1 MQKIRGILNKQ
12 DWVLSEKQEMDVFSI
27 PGLEVATDT
36 DIYEKKNVSSS
47 VGLEMPVFIF
57 VSKLKFSKNI
67 PSPGMELIRG
77 IVKRESKKKFMDVLE
92 DRGLQ
97 NVDLK
102 ESKRQYF
109 DEIEINHF
117 VYESCYSKESTEYK
131 IDSGCFVLH
140 DNDEY
145 YILGYSKP
153 KDSSILDLD
162 PDQTIDMESEISDL
176 VELIL

>member
-1 MQKIRGILNKQ
+1 MQKIRGILNKR
-12 DWVLSEKQEMDVFSI
+12 DWVLSENQKMDVFSI

-36 DIYEKKNVSSS
+36 DIYEKKNVGSS

-92 DRGLQ
+92 ERGLRD
-97 NVDLK
+97 VGLK

-109 DEIEINHF
+109 DETEINYF
-117 VYESCYSKESTEYK
+117 VYESCYTKEGTEYE

-140 DNDEY
+140 DSDKY
-145 YILGYSKP
+145 YVLGYSKP
-153 KDSSILDLD
+153 RDNSILDLNS
-162 PDQTIDMESEISDL
+162 DQTIDMESEISSL